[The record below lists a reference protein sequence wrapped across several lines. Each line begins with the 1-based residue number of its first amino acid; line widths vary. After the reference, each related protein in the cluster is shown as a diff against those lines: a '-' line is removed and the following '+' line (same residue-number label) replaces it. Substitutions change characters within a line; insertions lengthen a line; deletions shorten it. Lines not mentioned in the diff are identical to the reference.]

1 MNSEKIITSIDI
13 GTSKISI
20 LVCEVIS
27 ANNIQVLGMGTSILR
42 GVKKGIIKDRSL
54 FYNAMQNALKRAQ
67 VSADITIKNVVVNVP
82 CGNTRFTIQTGILQ
96 NNTDRTLTSKD
107 KEATMKKAIHCIN
120 KKDQSV
126 LHVFPLNYRL
136 DGQSTEIIENQ
147 KFNAVEIDTGVILCD
162 TKNLNTIVS
171 CFKQLDLKIKG
182 IISDFLSLG
191 AILLPESKAPHL
203 IIDFGAQTTNVSIY
217 KTNQLLFAQT
227 IQIGSEQITE
237 DLSICLKCSHA
248 EAERIK
254 VLHGQLQKSEVDLS
268 KTIKIQCYD
277 GQKTIKLSLVTSV
290 IESRMNQ
297 LIN

>member
-82 CGNTRFTIQTGILQ
+82 CGNTRFTIQAGILQ

-107 KEATMKKAIHCIN
+107 KATMKKAIHCIN

-136 DGQSTEIIENQ
+136 DGQSKSLKIKSLMQ
-147 KFNAVEIDTGVILCD
+147 LKLMRVILCD
-162 TKNLNTIVS
+162 TKFKYD
-171 CFKQLDLKIKG
+171 CFM
-182 IISDFLSLG
+182 F
-191 AILLPESKAPHL
+191 
-203 IIDFGAQTTNVSIY
+203 
-217 KTNQLLFAQT
+217 QT
-227 IQIGSEQITE
+227 IGF
-237 DLSICLKCSHA
+237 K
-248 EAERIK
+248 
-254 VLHGQLQKSEVDLS
+254 
-268 KTIKIQCYD
+268 
-277 GQKTIKLSLVTSV
+277 
-290 IESRMNQ
+290 N
-297 LIN
+297 